1 MRPGRTARV
10 APVLFLIAGTSA
22 LAPPAIAN
30 AAPRT
35 TMVGAAAPAGRVV
48 PVAETAPLRIH
59 LAGVSPA
66 VALPGRPVT
75 LTVRITNTSPEAVR
89 GVVLRVRRGERAL
102 RTREEVRRWD
112 AEALAPGGL
121 RALAE
126 RAVPGSIA
134 PGSTAAV
141 SITLPAGPLPS
152 DPYGAAPLE
161 LQSVTG
167 THAAHRR
174 TFLPYFRI
182 KEYTPLDIAFAA
194 PLTGDTNPALYSTS
208 ATERA
213 AAWTRM
219 LGAEGRLTRIL
230 DGTAG
235 APVTFL
241 LDPAVVGADRA
252 AQSHISQGNGPTN
265 PPLMPG
271 PPTGS
276 PASGATTAATPSATL
291 APTSAGAS
299 EPTSGPTPGST
310 TPATTSGSTT
320 PGSTTPGSTTPPEGT
335 TPAAVTTSP
344 TEGTDQPDETQRLQS
359 ALATR
364 LQTERSSHPL
374 WLLPAGDPDLAA
386 LTAHPHQGE
395 LMRRLLSATTTPF
408 GPDLPRVAWPVT
420 PADDVSRATIT
431 AAYGATPPAA
441 YLTPIGPL
449 DQYRA
454 SQAAAPHRD
463 AAGRLVLGYDQEL
476 SRLWGALADRA
487 AAVETTQRF
496 LAESA
501 ALLAQSPSR
510 RRSVLVVA
518 PRLFDADPAAQQAF
532 LQTVRDTPWVNAVDA
547 GTLLDPTQPPSPI
560 GTGTVGAAPPH
571 AGPGGTATPDD
582 TTGSTG
588 VPGTSNG
595 PAPAS
600 GSPTTPPGAIPTS
613 PLTGADLS
621 LVEEHQ
627 RYLSGVA
634 SIMTQPDPAVR
645 TLQSGSDALAATVWR
660 WNPRAWARLRAAQ
673 AAAVRRYV
681 TGVSVR
687 PSAVNFF
694 ADSGVLQVTVV
705 NELDRDVRGLTL
717 TLNPEGRAS
726 RLRILAQPDP
736 VQIRRNSR
744 TTVRATVEAIAAGA
758 VPVSTRLT
766 TPEGITLGNDA
777 TVRVTVQPTN
787 GWAVLAVGGLA
798 GVVFLAGLYRTLR
811 GGKPRMTSE
820 ELNRIDLT

>member
-1 MRPGRTARV
+1 MRFGRPARV
-10 APVLFLIAGTSA
+10 VPVLLLIAGTSPA
-22 LAPPAIAN
+22 SPTAAQPRPPGVDAVATVGGAVPG
-30 AAPRT
+30 AAPGETRT
-35 TMVGAAAPAGRVV
+35 
-48 PVAETAPLRIH
+48 AEPAPLRVH
-59 LAGVSPA
+59 LAAVTPA
-66 VALPGRPVT
+66 VAVAGQPVT
-75 LTVRITNTSPEAVR
+75 LTVRITNASPEAVR

-102 RTREEVRRWD
+102 RTRDEVRRWD

-121 RALAE
+121 RILAE
-126 RAVPGSIA
+126 RPVPGSIA
-134 PGSTAAV
+134 PGSTAV
-141 SITLPAGPLPS
+141 VGVTLPPGPLPS

-161 LQSVTG
+161 LESVTQ
-167 THAAHRR
+167 TLSAHRR

-208 ATERA
+208 ATDRA

-219 LGAEGRLTRIL
+219 LGTGGRLTRIL

-241 LDPAVVGADRA
+241 VDPAVVGVERA
-252 AQSHISQGNGPTN
+252 AQAQTPPGTGPTA
-265 PPLMPG
+265 PPG
-271 PPTGS
+271 GTATGS
-276 PASGATTAATPSATL
+276 TSGATPAETAGGTTATSATQ
-291 APTSAGAS
+291 
-299 EPTSGPTPGST
+299 
-310 TPATTSGSTT
+310 
-320 PGSTTPGSTTPPEGT
+320 PPEGT
-335 TPAAVTTSP
+335 TPAAATTSP
-344 TEGTDQPDETQRLQS
+344 AEGADQPDETQRLQS

-364 LQTERSSHPL
+364 LLAERSSHPV
-374 WLLPAGDPDLAA
+374 WLLPNGDPDLAA
-386 LTAHPHQGE
+386 LSTHPHAGG
-395 LMRRLLSATTTPF
+395 LLRRLLAPASTPF
-408 GPDLPRVAWPVT
+408 GPDVPRVAWPVT
-420 PADDVSRATIT
+420 PADDNVRATIA
-431 AAYGATPPAA
+431 AAYGATPPTA

-476 SRLWGALADRA
+476 SRLWGALADRPA
-487 AAVETTQRF
+487 AAETTQRF

-510 RRSVLVVA
+510 HRSVLVLA

-532 LQTVRDTPWVNAVDA
+532 FETVRATPWVHAVDA
-547 GTLLDPTQPPSPI
+547 AALLDPTQPASPI
-560 GTGTVGAAPPH
+560 GTGQVAPSSTH
-571 AGPGGTATPDD
+571 AGQGTAEHSGGTP
-582 TTGSTG
+582 TG
-588 VPGTSNG
+588 PATSNG
-595 PAPAS
+595 PAPVS
-600 GSPTTPPGAIPTS
+600 GSPSAAAGAVPTS
-613 PLTGADLS
+613 PVAGADQS
-621 LVEEHQ
+621 LIEDQH
-627 RYLSGVA
+627 RDLSGLA

-645 TLQSGSDALAATVWR
+645 TLRSGVDALAATVWR
-660 WNPRAWARLRAAQ
+660 WNPRAWARLRTAQ
-673 AAAVRRYV
+673 GAAVRRYV

-705 NELDRDVRGLTL
+705 NQLDRDVRGLTL

-726 RLRILAQPDP
+726 RLRILSQPDP

-766 TPEGITLGNDA
+766 TPEGTTLGNDA